1 MSQVLCLCAPAL
13 WSSGAAE
20 GGICRRILLH
30 LHVGSCL
37 GWNEGAD
44 KIIDLSCSDCSVDKG
59 NTFFFNDNLSETSN
73 WSLKHHKALLDIF
86 EQENTVHAI
95 SKAGEGDSL
104 NDLIGCNTLWLPSA
118 ETEMWCPPI
127 IPLFSVAKSRL
138 TALRECTLTLTF
150 SDVHPFFAKVFL
162 LMQQQPCSG
171 LSWHRQSGFCDA
183 FVTRRWTS
191 RQLDECFG
199 EDIFVVEA

>member
-86 EQENTVHAI
+86 EQEKTRCMQFRKLGKETAWMIWLDVILYDYRPRRLKCDVHQLSPYSAWP
-95 SKAGEGDSL
+95 KAV
-104 NDLIGCNTLWLPSA
+104 WLPWESA
-118 ETEMWCPPI
+118 LWHLPFRMFI
-127 IPLFSVAKSRL
+127 LFLQR
-138 TALRECTLTLTF
+138 
-150 SDVHPFFAKVFL
+150 FFY
-162 LMQQQPCSG
+162 
-171 LSWHRQSGFCDA
+171 
-183 FVTRRWTS
+183 
-191 RQLDECFG
+191 
-199 EDIFVVEA
+199 